1 MQNELLKRPGNC
13 EHARFQLRSPRS
25 QLPQQNFLIDV
36 SGILGAEPEP
46 IFLGAGHH
54 VEADVTI

>member
-1 MQNELLKRPGNC
+1 M
-13 EHARFQLRSPRS
+13 
-25 QLPQQNFLIDV
+25 IDV